1 MKKILEQSKRI
12 VLRLTENKDIN
23 FVIKTESN
31 PHNAQFIIPW
41 TKQQHKDAFLN
52 KDILHLVVDDKLTN
66 KPVGHVILAGLKN
79 PNNSIEFMRIV
90 IAKKKKGYGQETI
103 GLIKKIA
110 FEKLK
115 AHRLWLDVKVK
126 NHIAQRLYKSQG
138 FIKEGVLR
146 ECLLS
151 NNKYDSLV
159 IMSFLKDK

>member
-1 MKKILEQSKRI
+1 VKKTLEQSKRI

-23 FVIKTESN
+23 FIIKTESN
-31 PHNAQFIIPW
+31 LHNAQFIIPW

-52 KDILHLVVDDKLTN
+52 KDILHLIVEDKLTY
-66 KPVGHVILAGLKN
+66 KSVGYVILAGLRN
-79 PNNSIEFMRIV
+79 SNHSIEFMRIV
-90 IAKKKKGYGQETI
+90 IAKKRKGYGRETI
-103 GLIKKIA
+103 KLIKKIA
-110 FEKLK
+110 FEKFK

-126 NHIAQRLYKSQG
+126 NHIAQRLYESQG

-159 IMSFLKDK
+159 IMSLLKDK

>member
-1 MKKILEQSKRI
+1 MKKILEKSKRI
-12 VLRLTENKDIN
+12 ILRFTENKDID

-31 PHNAQFIIPW
+31 PHNAPFIVPW

-52 KDILHLVVDDKLTN
+52 KDILHLIVDDKLTN
-66 KPVGHVILAGLKN
+66 KSVGYVILAGLKN
-79 PNNSIEFMRIV
+79 PNHSIEFMRIV
-90 IAKKKKGYGQETI
+90 ITKKKKGYGQETI

-110 FEKLK
+110 FEKFK

-126 NHIAQRLYKSQG
+126 NHIAQRLYESQG

-159 IMSFLKDK
+159 IMSLLKNK